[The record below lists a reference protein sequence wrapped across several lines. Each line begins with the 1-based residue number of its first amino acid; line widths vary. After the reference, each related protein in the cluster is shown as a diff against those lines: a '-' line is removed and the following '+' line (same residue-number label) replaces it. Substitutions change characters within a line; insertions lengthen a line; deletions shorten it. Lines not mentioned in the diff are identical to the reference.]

1 MHLCIKRVGN
11 ILWRHIEKVMAIIVD
26 SPAELNIETPI
37 LVEIKLLFCETVEL
51 LFVFCENTRNS
62 FIYLELVF
70 SHIRTNTIAKID
82 RLAQGMAPLFY
93 SIV

>member
-1 MHLCIKRVGN
+1 MHLCIKRVVN
-11 ILWRHIEKVMAIIVD
+11 ILRRHIEKVMAIIVD

-51 LFVFCENTRNS
+51 LFVFCENTQ
-62 FIYLELVF
+62 LVF

-82 RLAQGMAPLFY
+82 SLAQGMAPLFY